1 MSKKGY
7 SRKGIFGETIHYDSK
22 GRKVGES
29 RPNAFGGAVHYNAK
43 GKKIGETRKS
53 FWGGVEHRD
62 KRGRKV
68 TGGSAGF
75 FGNYESHS
83 SKRGS
88 YDEYE
93 AIEAE
98 MMDEALDSR
107 EATEWLIDNGYDPDD
122 FDI

>member
-1 MSKKGY
+1 MDN
-7 SRKGIFGETIHYDSK
+7 YDAK
-22 GRKVGES
+22 GRRVGHTS
-29 RPNAFGGAVHYNAK
+29 
-43 GKKIGETRKS
+43 ETL
-53 FWGGVEHRD
+53 FGGVEHRD

-83 SKRGS
+83 NKRGS

-98 MMDEALDSR
+98 MMDEAVDSH
-107 EATEWLIDNGYDPDD
+107 EAAEWLIDNGYDPDE
-122 FDI
+122 FDL